1 MKHLSGQFLMQRVEL
16 LAKSSDVAGN
26 LTRLY
31 LSQAHKEAVQV
42 VQRWM
47 REAGMSTRIDGAAT
61 LHGLYKSDAE
71 NAPRLVFG
79 SHIDTVCDAGK
90 FDGNLGVICAI
101 SMVWE
106 LHRQKLKLPFDL
118 EVVAFGDEEGVRFPT
133 TLCGSR
139 ALAGRFDP
147 LCLDDVDAS
156 GVTRRKALLDFG
168 VNPQAI
174 SSETLDPKRTLGYV
188 ELHIEQG
195 PVLEAGGCPLGI
207 VTAINGASRG
217 HVVVRGVAGH
227 AGTLPMAMRKDALS
241 AAAEIVL
248 EIEKIARAAPDLVAT
263 VGTFEVQHGAGNVV
277 PSLVKFS
284 VDIRA
289 PQDKLRHDAIKHIEH
304 ALDAISKGRG
314 TSAILDIQYDAR
326 ATACDAG
333 LMTDLAAAVAKN
345 GLTVTKLPSG
355 AGHDAMAFR
364 DRIPVAMLFVRSKDG
379 ISHNPAEFSSE
390 ADIELGAKVLYD
402 FVISLKDKR

>member
-1 MKHLSGQFLMQRVEL
+1 MGHLSGKFLMQRVEQ
-16 LAKSSDVAGN
+16 LAKSSDTAGS

-31 LSQAHKEAVQV
+31 LSQAHKEALLV

-61 LHGLYKSDAE
+61 LHGLYKSDVE
-71 NAPRLVFG
+71 NAPRLVLG
-79 SHIDTVCDAGK
+79 SHVDTVCDAGK
-90 FDGNLGVICAI
+90 FDGNLGVISAI

-106 LHRQKLKLPFDL
+106 LHRLKVKLPFDV

-147 LCLDDVDAS
+147 LCLDDVDTN
-156 GVTRRKALLDFG
+156 GITRRKALLDFG

-174 SSETLDPKRTLGYV
+174 AAETLDPKRTLGYV

-195 PVLEAGGCPLGI
+195 PVLEASNCALGI

-248 EIEKIARAAPDLVAT
+248 EIEKIATQAPDLVAT

-289 PQDKLRHDAIKHIEH
+289 PQDKLRHDAIKRIEH
-304 ALDAISKGRG
+304 ALDSVSKARG
-314 TSAILDIQYDAR
+314 TSAILDIHYDAR
-326 ATACDAG
+326 ATTCDAG
-333 LMTDLAAAVAKN
+333 LMRDLAAAVAKN

-364 DRIPVAMLFVRSKDG
+364 DRIPVAMVFVRSKDG

-390 ADIELGAKVLYD
+390 ADIELGAKVLFD
-402 FVISLKDKR
+402 FVMSLKDKR

>member
-1 MKHLSGQFLMQRVEL
+1 MEHLSGKFLMQRVEL
-16 LAKSSDVAGN
+16 LAKSSDTAGS

-31 LSQAHKEAVQV
+31 LSQAHKEALLV

-61 LHGLYKSDAE
+61 LHGLYKSDVE
-71 NAPRLVFG
+71 NAPRLVLG
-79 SHIDTVCDAGK
+79 SHVDTVCDAGK
-90 FDGNLGVICAI
+90 FDGNLGVISAI

-106 LHRQKLKLPFDL
+106 LHRLKVKLPFDV

-147 LCLDDVDAS
+147 LCLDDVDAN
-156 GVTRRKALLDFG
+156 GITRRKALLDFG

-174 SSETLDPKRTLGYV
+174 AAETLDPKRTLGYV

-195 PVLEAGGCPLGI
+195 PVLEASNCALGI

-248 EIEKIARAAPDLVAT
+248 EIEKIATQAPDLVAT

-289 PQDKLRHDAIKHIEH
+289 PQDKLRHDAIKRIEH
-304 ALDAISKGRG
+304 ALDSVSKARG
-314 TSAILDIQYDAR
+314 TSAILDIHYDAR
-326 ATACDAG
+326 ATTCDAG
-333 LMTDLAAAVAKN
+333 LMRDLAAAVAKN

-364 DRIPVAMLFVRSKDG
+364 DRIPVAMVFVRSKDG

-390 ADIELGAKVLYD
+390 ADIELGAKVLFD
-402 FVISLKDKR
+402 FVMSLKDKR

>member
-1 MKHLSGQFLMQRVEL
+1 MQRVEL
-16 LAKSSDVAGN
+16 LAKSSDEAGN

-61 LHGLYKSDAE
+61 LHGLYKSDVE

-106 LHRQKLKLPFDL
+106 LHRQKIKLPFDL

-147 LCLDDVDAS
+147 LCLDDVDAN

-195 PVLEAGGCPLGI
+195 PVLEAGGHPLGI

-248 EIEKIARAAPDLVAT
+248 EIEKIAREAPDLVAT

-304 ALDAISKGRG
+304 ALDAVSKARG

-345 GLTVTKLPSG
+345 GLTVPKLPSG

-390 ADIELGAKVLYD
+390 SDIELGAKVLYD

>member
-1 MKHLSGQFLMQRVEL
+1 MEHLSGQFLMQRIEL
-16 LAKSSDVAGN
+16 LAKSSDTAGS

-31 LSQAHKEAVQV
+31 LSQAHKEALLV

-61 LHGLYKSDAE
+61 LHGLYKSGVE

-79 SHIDTVCDAGK
+79 SHVDTVCDAGK
-90 FDGNLGVICAI
+90 FDGNLGVISAI

-106 LHRQKLKLPFDL
+106 LHRLKVKLPFDA

-147 LCLDDVDAS
+147 LCLDDVDTN
-156 GVTRRKALLDFG
+156 GITRRKALLDFG

-174 SSETLDPKRTLGYV
+174 AAETLDPKRTLGYV

-195 PVLEAGGCPLGI
+195 PVLEASNCALGI

-248 EIEKIARAAPDLVAT
+248 EIEKIATQAPDLVAT

-289 PQDKLRHDAIKHIEH
+289 PQDKLRHDAIKRIEH
-304 ALDAISKGRG
+304 ALDSVSKARG
-314 TSAILDIQYDAR
+314 TSAILDIHYDAR
-326 ATACDAG
+326 ATTCDAG
-333 LMTDLAAAVAKN
+333 LMRDLAAAVAKN

-364 DRIPVAMLFVRSKDG
+364 DRIPVAMVFVRSKDG

-390 ADIELGAKVLYD
+390 ADIELGAKVLFD
-402 FVISLKDKR
+402 FVMSLKDKR

>member
-1 MKHLSGQFLMQRVEL
+1 MEHLSGQFLMQRIEL
-16 LAKSSDVAGN
+16 LAKSSDTAGS

-31 LSQAHKEAVQV
+31 LSQAHKEALLV

-61 LHGLYKSDAE
+61 LHGLYKSGVE

-79 SHIDTVCDAGK
+79 SHVDTVCDAGK
-90 FDGNLGVICAI
+90 FDGNLGVISAI

-106 LHRQKLKLPFDL
+106 LHRLKVKLPFDV

-147 LCLDDVDAS
+147 LCLDDVDTN
-156 GVTRRKALLDFG
+156 GITRRKALLDFG

-174 SSETLDPKRTLGYV
+174 AAETLDPKRTLGYV

-195 PVLEAGGCPLGI
+195 PVLEASNCALGI

-248 EIEKIARAAPDLVAT
+248 EIEKIATQAPDLVAT

-289 PQDKLRHDAIKHIEH
+289 PQDKLRHDAIKRIEH
-304 ALDAISKGRG
+304 ALDSVSKARG
-314 TSAILDIQYDAR
+314 TSAILDIHYDAR
-326 ATACDAG
+326 ATTCDAG
-333 LMTDLAAAVAKN
+333 LMRDLAAAVAKN

-364 DRIPVAMLFVRSKDG
+364 DRIPVAMVFVRSKDG

-390 ADIELGAKVLYD
+390 ADIELGAKVLFD
-402 FVISLKDKR
+402 FVMSLKDKR

>member
-1 MKHLSGQFLMQRVEL
+1 MEHLSGKFLMQRVEQ
-16 LAKSSDVAGN
+16 LAKSSDTAGS

-31 LSQAHKEAVQV
+31 LSQAHKEALLV

-61 LHGLYKSDAE
+61 LHGLYKSDVE

-79 SHIDTVCDAGK
+79 SHVDTVCDAGK
-90 FDGNLGVICAI
+90 FDGNLGVITAI

-106 LHRQKLKLPFDL
+106 LHRLKVKLPFDV

-147 LCLDDVDAS
+147 LCLDDVDAN
-156 GVTRRKALLDFG
+156 GITRRKALLDFG

-174 SSETLDPKRTLGYV
+174 AAETLDPKRTLGYV

-195 PVLEAGGCPLGI
+195 PVLEASNCALGI

-248 EIEKIARAAPDLVAT
+248 EIEKIATQAPDLVAT

-289 PQDKLRHDAIKHIEH
+289 PQDKLRHDAIKRIEH
-304 ALDAISKGRG
+304 ALDSVSKARG
-314 TSAILDIQYDAR
+314 TSAILDIHYDAR
-326 ATACDAG
+326 ATTCDAG
-333 LMTDLAAAVAKN
+333 LMRDLAAAVAKN

-364 DRIPVAMLFVRSKDG
+364 DRIPVAMVFVRSKDG

-390 ADIELGAKVLYD
+390 ADIELGAKVLFD
-402 FVISLKDKR
+402 FVMSLKDKR

>member
-1 MKHLSGQFLMQRVEL
+1 MEHLSGQFLMQRIEL
-16 LAKSSDVAGN
+16 LAKSSDTAGS

-31 LSQAHKEAVQV
+31 LSQAHKEALLV

-61 LHGLYKSDAE
+61 LHGLYKSDVE

-79 SHIDTVCDAGK
+79 SHVDTVCDAGK
-90 FDGNLGVICAI
+90 FDGNLGVISAI

-106 LHRQKLKLPFDL
+106 LHRLKVKLPFDV

-147 LCLDDVDAS
+147 LCLDDVDTN
-156 GVTRRKALLDFG
+156 GITRRKALLDFG

-174 SSETLDPKRTLGYV
+174 AAETLDPKRTLGYV

-195 PVLEAGGCPLGI
+195 PVLEASNCALGI

-248 EIEKIARAAPDLVAT
+248 EIEKIATQAPDLVAT

-289 PQDKLRHDAIKHIEH
+289 PQDKLRHDAIKRIEH
-304 ALDAISKGRG
+304 ALDSVSKARG
-314 TSAILDIQYDAR
+314 TSAILDIHYDAR
-326 ATACDAG
+326 ATTCDAG
-333 LMTDLAAAVAKN
+333 LMRDLAAAVAKN

-364 DRIPVAMLFVRSKDG
+364 DRIPVAMVFVRSKDG

-390 ADIELGAKVLYD
+390 ADIELGAKVLFD
-402 FVISLKDKR
+402 FVMSLKDKR

>member
-1 MKHLSGQFLMQRVEL
+1 MGHLSGKFLMQRVEQ
-16 LAKSSDVAGN
+16 LAKSSDTAGS

-31 LSQAHKEAVQV
+31 LSQAHKEALLV

-61 LHGLYKSDAE
+61 LHGLYKSDVE

-79 SHIDTVCDAGK
+79 SHVDTVCDAGK
-90 FDGNLGVICAI
+90 FDGNLGVITAI

-106 LHRQKLKLPFDL
+106 LHRLKVKLPFDV

-147 LCLDDVDAS
+147 LCLDDVDAN
-156 GVTRRKALLDFG
+156 GITRRKALLDFG

-174 SSETLDPKRTLGYV
+174 AAETLDPKRTLGYV

-195 PVLEAGGCPLGI
+195 PVLEASNCALGI

-248 EIEKIARAAPDLVAT
+248 EIEKIATQAPDLVAT

-289 PQDKLRHDAIKHIEH
+289 PQDKLRHDAIKRIEH
-304 ALDAISKGRG
+304 ALDSVSKARG
-314 TSAILDIQYDAR
+314 TSAILDIHYDAR
-326 ATACDAG
+326 ATTCDAG
-333 LMTDLAAAVAKN
+333 LMRDLAAAVAKN

-364 DRIPVAMLFVRSKDG
+364 DRIPVAMVFVRSKDG

-390 ADIELGAKVLYD
+390 ADIELGAKVLFD
-402 FVISLKDKR
+402 FVMSLKDKR